1 MPSPANPP
9 SAPRG
14 RREQAAERPIA
25 SALALSDAHLGLIQ
39 RSHERSAALG
49 LSRIGR
55 PDHAPLGRSDLTVA
69 RDRNQRLHAHAAPV
83 MEMLFDQIV
92 GTQSMVVL
100 CDATGTIIH
109 SVGDDDFLARASKVA
124 LQPGVNWSEQAKG
137 TNAIGTALVEET
149 PTLVHADEHY
159 MHANQFLTCSA
170 APILDPR
177 GNILGALD
185 VTGDHRSYHQH
196 TMALVKMSARMIEN
210 HWLSDD
216 FRHAMRL
223 HFHARLDYLGTLMEG
238 ILAVS
243 PDGRIVGANRSAL
256 DQLGLSAAALRMNG
270 LSALFGTTVGALV
283 DRFRSPLATPMTV
296 HTGQGQAFH
305 LHARFNWPVWS
316 QVTEAAAGTR
326 PDAVEMAGPAPSPSA
341 SPIAPPTPLPT
352 AALPSPSSG
361 IGPGAGPGT
370 RPGTGPLTWPGLADL
385 LTGDERVEALV
396 AKLQRVL
403 DREIP
408 ILILGETGSGRDTLA
423 RAVHRDSPRCGASFV
438 PLACAG
444 IGDDELQRHWRLAAA
459 GTLFLDGVGDLP
471 LPAQARLMRLLQEA
485 PAPAIVCASTS
496 PLRDFVAAGTFRED
510 LVYRLNGLA
519 VQLPALRERSDL
531 AALARRML
539 DGLGGGG
546 GSGGRGGVGSVAP
559 VLSPEV
565 LSLLQASR
573 WPGNLRQLFNV
584 LRAAALIAG
593 SEGVIRVEHLPD
605 NVLAEAALPTGDGPV
620 AISLEALE
628 IDAIRRAVASAG
640 GNISEAAK
648 RLGVSRN
655 TIYRKLRG
663 A

>member
-25 SALALSDAHLGLIQ
+25 SALARSDTHLGLIQ

-109 SVGDDDFLARASKVA
+109 SVGDDDFLVRASKVA

-137 TNAIGTALVEET
+137 TNAIGTALVEES

-296 HTGQGQAFH
+296 HTGPGQAFH

-326 PDAVEMAGPAPSPSA
+326 PDAVEMAGPAPSP
-341 SPIAPPTPLPT
+341 IAPPTPLPT
-352 AALPSPSSG
+352 AALPSTSSG
-361 IGPGAGPGT
+361 LGPG
-370 RPGTGPLTWPGLADL
+370 TWPGLADL

-423 RAVHRDSPRCGASFV
+423 RAVHRASPRRGASFV

-444 IGDDELQRHWRLAAA
+444 IGDDDLQRHWRLAAA

-485 PAPAIVCASTS
+485 PAAAIVCASTA

-539 DGLGGGG
+539 DGLGGG
-546 GSGGRGGVGSVAP
+546 VGKCVAP

-565 LSLLQASR
+565 LSLFQASR

-605 NVLAEAALPTGDGPV
+605 DVLAEAAPPTFDGPV
-620 AISLEALE
+620 ATSLEALE